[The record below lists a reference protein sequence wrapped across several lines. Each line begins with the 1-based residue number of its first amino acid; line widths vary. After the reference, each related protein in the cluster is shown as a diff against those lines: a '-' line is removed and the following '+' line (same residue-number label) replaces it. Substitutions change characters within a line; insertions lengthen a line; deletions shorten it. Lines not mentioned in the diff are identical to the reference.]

1 MMYGHPLLTSVDS
14 CLQWAQQTKK
24 AQGLSRLCPENLVYT
39 SIQDRKYHK
48 KKKIKKPAVSNYK
61 TAYHHVVMHSI
72 YSPEIINKCNL

>member
-48 KKKIKKPAVSNYK
+48 KKNKETSCVKLQDCIPSCSHAFYLYSWNYQ
-61 TAYHHVVMHSI
+61 
-72 YSPEIINKCNL
+72 